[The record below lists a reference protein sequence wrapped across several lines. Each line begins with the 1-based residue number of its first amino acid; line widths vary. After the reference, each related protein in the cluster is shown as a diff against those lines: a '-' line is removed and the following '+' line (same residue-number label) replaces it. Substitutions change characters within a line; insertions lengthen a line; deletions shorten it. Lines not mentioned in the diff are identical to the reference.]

1 MKSVL
6 LGWNASR
13 YEGFCLLTFSMLKQV
28 ICDCG
33 RRFACFLIP
42 LLMYLA
48 STQTGYSGTCQGE
61 SWDCPPIAGC
71 IATFEPIKA
80 EARCS
85 QIGDTCCV
93 YHLITVR
100 CTQAGT
106 PCGNWAYSVVI
117 YQGPGKCSGG
127 QCVAVIGSQP

>member
-93 YHLITVR
+93 YHLNHSTVHASRDTLWELGLLR
-100 CTQAGT
+100 CDLPRTG
-106 PCGNWAYSVVI
+106 
-117 YQGPGKCSGG
+117 
-127 QCVAVIGSQP
+127 